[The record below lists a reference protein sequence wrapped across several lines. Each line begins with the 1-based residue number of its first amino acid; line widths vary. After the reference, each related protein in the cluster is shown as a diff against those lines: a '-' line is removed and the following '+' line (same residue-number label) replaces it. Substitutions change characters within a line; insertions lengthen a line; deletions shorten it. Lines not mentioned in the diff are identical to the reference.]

1 MKVGTYIE
9 VLDSRTTLDWTLCVM
24 CRCNGENSTFSWA
37 AVTPSDNIPNRSGS
51 SPKSS
56 FLKSRA
62 RERVRR
68 TDQVKSVPIS
78 MF

>member
-37 AVTPSDNIPNRSGS
+37 AVTPSDNIPMY
-51 SPKSS
+51 
-56 FLKSRA
+56 
-62 RERVRR
+62 
-68 TDQVKSVPIS
+68 S
-78 MF
+78 MYSCIAIQRYTALYRCCIDMGP

>member
-37 AVTPSDNIPNRSGS
+37 AVTPSDNIPILYLPGV
-51 SPKSS
+51 
-56 FLKSRA
+56 RA
-62 RERVRR
+62 EVRGG
-68 TDQVKSVPIS
+68 D
-78 MF
+78 